1 MGEGEYRSGTPAIRR
16 MREEDIDAADAVA
29 ESVLG
34 HFRPATD
41 EELRR
46 QRSRLRF
53 EHYLRHDA
61 AGSWVA
67 GADGGVIGVANAI
80 LREGIW
86 CLGLLAVAADLQARG
101 IGKRLLD
108 ASLTYGDG
116 ARGGFIMSSE
126 DPKAMRR
133 YARAGFDLLPGVSAA
148 GVLGPVEMPEGIDEP
163 PRDEAVARAAP
174 LSRAAR
180 GASHGE
186 DLGLL
191 LDGEGRMLLLG
202 DRGYVIFDDRSVRVL
217 AARDAEAAATVLRA
231 SFAALPRGASM
242 QVDHLRAGQDWA
254 IAACLDAGL
263 ALSPSG
269 PTFVRGEVG
278 PLTHYIPSGAYL

>member
-1 MGEGEYRSGTPAIRR
+1 MGEGEYRSDAPAIRR

-29 ESVLG
+29 DSVLG
-34 HFRPATD
+34 HHRPATD

-46 QRSRLRF
+46 RGSRLRF
-53 EHYLRHDA
+53 EHYLRLDA

-67 GADGGVIGVANAI
+67 EADGAVVGVANAI

-86 CLGLLAVAADLQARG
+86 CLGLLAVAAGVQARG
-101 IGKRLLD
+101 IGRRLLD
-108 ASLTYGDG
+108 ASLSYADG

-133 YARAGFDLLPGVSAA
+133 YALAGFDLLPGVTAA
-148 GVLGPVEMPEGIDEP
+148 GVLRPVEMPEGIDEP
-163 PRDEAVARAAP
+163 PRQEAVARAAP

-180 GASHGE
+180 GASHGA

-191 LDGEGRMLLLG
+191 LDGGSRMLLLG
-202 DRGYVIFDDRSVRVL
+202 DRGYVVFDERSVRVL

-231 SFAALPRGASM
+231 SFAALPRGATM

-254 IAACLDAGL
+254 IAVCLEAGL

-269 PTFVRGEVG
+269 PTFVRGAVG
-278 PLTHYIPSGAYL
+278 PLTHYIPTGAFL